1 MGKLDSDV
9 NGQPKG
15 ECSFSS
21 FWRNAEMSKG
31 VNTKTEQRKDDKQ
44 AEYKLL
50 RVITN
55 APQGTE
61 MNTETFGK
69 YSFFFLNAAVNL

>member
-1 MGKLDSDV
+1 
-9 NGQPKG
+9 
-15 ECSFSS
+15 
-21 FWRNAEMSKG
+21 MSKG

-44 AEYKLL
+44 GEYKLL

-55 APQGTE
+55 APRGTE

-69 YSFFFLNAAVNL
+69 YAVFFFFKCSCKPLISEI